1 MNDEPNN
8 SVDAGGED
16 GPRGGERLAHARRE
30 RQITAVEIAKEL
42 HIDEPKVR
50 ALESNDFDAL
60 GAPVFAKG
68 YLRKYAQ
75 LVGVAE
81 ADILAD
87 YYRMTRSSELPP
99 VVKGRARSSKEVSP
113 GPWIAAL
120 AIAAVAAGAYWWFA
134 GSDTSTRMVEPPE
147 PTEPEQAAIEP
158 ERADPVWSE
167 PAQPEEMAPEVTE
180 PQSVLAA
187 PEQQQPVELSPA
199 AVDETLAD
207 DLQLS
212 VTMLFADECWTELND
227 ADGRQLFFDMGRA
240 GQSVSVRGKAP
251 ITALFGDVAN
261 VSIQVDGGDYP
272 LPVAR
277 NANGTVRVTIV
288 KP

>member
-1 MNDEPNN
+1 MSDKQDIP
-8 SVDAGGED
+8 VAAGSED
-16 GPRGGERLAHARRE
+16 GPRGGERLAAARRE
-30 RQITAVEIAKEL
+30 RQITALEIAKEL
-42 HIDEPKVR
+42 HLDEVKVR
-50 ALESNDFDAL
+50 ALEKNDFDAL

-75 LVGVAE
+75 LVGVVE
-81 ADILAD
+81 ADVLAD

-99 VVKGRARSSKEVSP
+99 VVTGRARRSKETSP

-120 AIAAVAAGAYWWFA
+120 AILVVAAGAYWWFA
-134 GSDTSTRMVEPPE
+134 GRDTGTPIVEPPG
-147 PTEPEQAAIEP
+147 PTEPEPAEIEP
-158 ERADPVWSE
+158 ERTEPVRPE
-167 PAQPEEMAPEVTE
+167 PAQPEETVPAVTE
-180 PQSVLAA
+180 TRTALPQ
-187 PEQQQPVELSPA
+187 PEQQRTVDLLPV

-212 VTMLFADECWTELND
+212 LAMLFSGECWTEIID
-227 ADGRQLFFDMGRA
+227 ADGRQLFFNMGRA

-251 ITALFGDVAN
+251 ISALFGNIAN
-261 VSIQVDGGDYP
+261 VSIQVDGGDYA

-277 NANGTVRVTIV
+277 NPNGTVRVTIV